1 MSEHESTAFTGLV
14 RQSYAGAIRQ
24 RLATIERK
32 VHSGVRHE
40 AIRRELAQEGV
51 SASIGTFRKSLS
63 RARVWWRKQI
73 WLQQGGQMDSIANQV
88 PAIPLSVATKREGL
102 LRSPSHGDGAPQV
115 RETTRSTAGWPQP
128 AADQKVASRNSLSN
142 KASTLDLDQFFQR
155 KSVFKKS

>member
-32 VHSGVRHE
+32 VHSGMRHE

-73 WLQQGGQMDSIANQV
+73 WLQLEAQKDSVANQS
-88 PAIPLSVATKREGL
+88 PAIPLSVGANSERL
-102 LRSPSHGDGAPQV
+102 LRSPRHGGDLSKAGEP
-115 RETTRSTAGWPQP
+115 TRSTAGSEQR
-128 AADQKVASRNSLSN
+128 ATEQKGSSRGSLSVGG
-142 KASTLDLDQFFQR
+142 KALDLDQFFKR